1 MPSADPAARLIA
13 AFRRARPIRA
23 IPLIVTVFGDAV
35 APHGGRAWLGSL
47 IRLLAPFGVSER
59 LVRTSVFRLAREHWL
74 RVETLGR
81 RSDYRLTEF
90 GQRQFDAAARHIYA
104 PARPAWDGR
113 WRMLVALPGKWGA
126 REREHLRR
134 SLAWQGFGQLGG
146 GVFVHPGRALAEVLA
161 ALDTED
167 FPELSA
173 KLFALTGEG
182 RGDHERIVR
191 AAWDLEELSRAYG
204 AFVRRYEPLAASRA
218 IAADPERAFLMRTL
232 LIHDYRRLLLR
243 DPELP
248 DDLLPPDW
256 HGRRARALTV
266 RLYRLLAAPSEAHLR
281 QQLLTADGSHPPL
294 APDFFDRV
302 GGIARRR
309 ALAAAD

>member
-1 MPSADPAARLIA
+1 MPPSDPAARLLA
-13 AFRRARPIRA
+13 AFRRARPVRA

-35 APHGGRAWLGSL
+35 APHGGRAWLGAL
-47 IRLLAPFGVSER
+47 IRLLAPLGVSER

-74 RVETLGR
+74 RAETLGR
-81 RSDYRLTEF
+81 RSDYLLTEF
-90 GQRQFDAAARHIYA
+90 GQRQIDAAARHIYA

-113 WRMLVALPGKWGA
+113 WRMLVALPGKWAA

-134 SLAWQGFGQLGG
+134 SLAWQGFGQLSG
-146 GVFVHPGRALAEVLA
+146 GVFVHPSTPLDEALA

-167 FPELSA
+167 FPALSA

-182 RGDHERIVR
+182 RGDRERIVR
-191 AAWDLEELSRAYG
+191 AAWELAELSRAYG
-204 AFVRRYEPLAASRA
+204 AFVRRYQPLAAA
-218 IAADPERAFLMRTL
+218 TGGVDDPERAFLLRTL

-248 DDLLPPDW
+248 DDLLPAHW
-256 HGRRARALTV
+256 HGRGARALTV
-266 RLYRLLAAPSEAHLR
+266 QLYRQLAAPSEAHLR
-281 QQLLTADGSHPPL
+281 RHLLTADGSHPPL
-294 APDFFDRV
+294 APEFFDRF

-309 ALAAAD
+309 ALSAAD